1 MKRLVEDFDDMM
13 NIEDE
18 VSVEDTKSPLEKELI
33 RVYEYLKDKGETD
46 IKAYEVAYQEAIEK
60 IYPENSWW
68 EVIDLNIFW
77 DLFENQNPRTTIDN
91 IISSIKPEFKK
102 EVIDTVVTEDIEEE
116 NPLKDIRSN
125 IMEFPNGE
133 YVYVEYA
140 DGKLYAGS
148 ATNRGIIHEYEM
160 DYDKDFDVDRNLQ
173 DFFDKIIEE
182 NPELGEPLDESKKVC
197 EDTVKQGNKWVNKG
211 KDGTHGT
218 FKTKKA
224 ADAQR
229 RAMFANKGKKS
240 TFGESFKVGDTFT
253 NAGEEWEIL
262 RSEGDY
268 SLVYA
273 KDRKFYP
280 YVVAYRLADD
290 GTWAQGHYFSNKD
303 SAEKF
308 LMNET
313 GSVNE
318 SVRRKKRA
326 IKESDDDFVIF
337 EQEPDDFIDVEWFF
351 DDDSIEYYIDGGRDF
366 GDVNKDFLNEYVD
379 NEAIHKAF
387 DDIDDDDEFYTVKDI
402 FDYFDGDDITS
413 ALSAGLGE
421 EYGSAVLRGY
431 SQGDWVTIYY
441 PKREYSRKDIR
452 IIEDYYFGNVTGWY
466 NDDYGEVI
474 LTETELESYY
484 GDPTKIIKKLISDA
498 TGAPVDKIKL
508 RRFKGYHQVADYIDE
523 SKQRRR
529 SNRCVTEAK
538 KEKLSKKTKAKR
550 IYESMKKKRDR
561 LKESRLSDD
570 SSTNIKDSPSEGY
583 IYTYCDECGK
593 KNRVKVTFN
602 SFKEPF
608 NDTEYTCKYCG
619 THNML
624 TDPHSYDEDGRVI
637 ESSQS
642 YLDRIEELMN
652 QGLDEETASREAY
665 AEFHPDEY
673 DADDYDEGYE
683 SIKRKP
689 KKNLKEA
696 ADDEIKLFMNT
707 WANYNENGAD
717 DGITPTGWMSLDEA
731 EEYAE
736 KYAEYEPFINDT
748 DNVPKEL
755 GVDEYSNIPET
766 VDMLRKYEDFDDTQ
780 REVFAA
786 FIDDGYE
793 VDEAFDIVDD
803 DDYFYIEGDSDTDLA
818 YNYIDEIGGI
828 ENLDRDTLE
837 RYFDYDGF
845 GRDLAFDFIET
856 ENGYVSH

>member
-46 IKAYEVAYQEAIEK
+46 IKAYEVAYQEAIEN

-91 IISSIKPEFKK
+91 IISSVKPEFKK
-102 EVIDTVVTEDIEEE
+102 EVIDTVVTEDVEEE

-125 IMEFPNGE
+125 IIEFPNGE
-133 YVYVEYA
+133 YAYVEYA

-173 DFFDKIIEE
+173 NFFDKIIEE

-218 FKTKKA
+218 FRTKKA

-229 RAMFANKGKKS
+229 KAMFANKGKKSTFGEGLRKDISLFEPQHSVSFEQIEPYTDFDEIISLMDNVYIDGGKRFDSKNTDFLDKKVDNEAIHRAFGEMSAGLSDEDRYQFIDVGDIFAFFDKDSDIVKALSAGLGENYVAGILRGRSASDVAYIYYSKDQYPRLNIENLGDRYFGKVSAWYNPRYGRFTYTDSKTENGDLRKIAQLISHDAGIPVDKIELYPTDEHRQSKSVGVVDERLSRSS

-262 RSEGDY
+262 RSKGDY

-280 YVVAYRLADD
+280 YVVAYRLDDD

-308 LMNET
+308 LTNET
-313 GSVNE
+313 GSVN
-318 SVRRKKRA
+318 
-326 IKESDDDFVIF
+326 
-337 EQEPDDFIDVEWFF
+337 
-351 DDDSIEYYIDGGRDF
+351 
-366 GDVNKDFLNEYVD
+366 
-379 NEAIHKAF
+379 
-387 DDIDDDDEFYTVKDI
+387 
-402 FDYFDGDDITS
+402 
-413 ALSAGLGE
+413 
-421 EYGSAVLRGY
+421 
-431 SQGDWVTIYY
+431 
-441 PKREYSRKDIR
+441 
-452 IIEDYYFGNVTGWY
+452 
-466 NDDYGEVI
+466 
-474 LTETELESYY
+474 
-484 GDPTKIIKKLISDA
+484 
-498 TGAPVDKIKL
+498 
-508 RRFKGYHQVADYIDE
+508 E

-529 SNRCVTEAK
+529 SNRCVMEAK
-538 KEKLSKKTKAKR
+538 QEKLSKKTKAKG
-550 IYESMKKKRDR
+550 IYESM
-561 LKESRLSDD
+561 
-570 SSTNIKDSPSEGY
+570 
-583 IYTYCDECGK
+583 
-593 KNRVKVTFN
+593 
-602 SFKEPF
+602 
-608 NDTEYTCKYCG
+608 
-619 THNML
+619 
-624 TDPHSYDEDGRVI
+624 
-637 ESSQS
+637 
-642 YLDRIEELMN
+642 
-652 QGLDEETASREAY
+652 
-665 AEFHPDEY
+665 
-673 DADDYDEGYE
+673 
-683 SIKRKP
+683 KRKP

-748 DNVPKEL
+748 ENVPKEL
-755 GVDEYSNIPET
+755 GVGEYSNIPET

-803 DDYFYIEGDSDTDLA
+803 GDYFYIEGDGDTDLA
-818 YNYIDEIGGI
+818 YNYIDETGGI
-828 ENLDRDTLE
+828 EELGRDTLE
-837 RYFDYDGF
+837 QYFDYDAF
-845 GRDLAFDFIET
+845 GRDLAFDFIKT
-856 ENGYVSH
+856 KNGYVSR

>member
-102 EVIDTVVTEDIEEE
+102 EVIDTVVTEDIDEE

-148 ATNRGIIHEYEM
+148 ATNRGIVHEYEM

-218 FKTKKA
+218 FRTKKA

-229 RAMFANKGKKS
+229 KAMFANKGKKS

-253 NAGEEWEIL
+253 NAGEDWEIL

-290 GTWAQGHYFSNKD
+290 GTWAQGHYFSNKE

-318 SVRRKKRA
+318 SMRRNKRA

-337 EQEPDDFIDVEWFF
+337 EQEPDDSIDIERFF
-351 DDDSIEYYIDGGRDF
+351 DDDGIEYYIDGGRDF
-366 GDVNKDFLNEYVD
+366 ADINKDFLNEGVD

-387 DDIDDDDEFYTVKDI
+387 DDIDEDDEFYTVKDI

-413 ALSAGLGE
+413 ALSAGLGK

-466 NDDYGEVI
+466 NEDYGEVI

-484 GDPTKIIKKLISDA
+484 GDPAKIIKKLISDV

-508 RRFKGYHQVADYIDE
+508 RRFNGYRKVADYIDE

-550 IYESMKKKRDR
+550 IYESMKRKRDR
-561 LKESRLSDD
+561 LKESRLSDYWETD
-570 SSTNIKDSPSEGY
+570 EYKAAYDTVWHSKPSERVGY
-583 IYTYCDECGK
+583 
-593 KNRVKVTFN
+593 
-602 SFKEPF
+602 
-608 NDTEYTCKYCG
+608 KY
-619 THNML
+619 
-624 TDPHSYDEDGRVI
+624 D
-637 ESSQS
+637 
-642 YLDRIEELMN
+642 IEEVFEFLKTLKVSDPDSI
-652 QGLDEETASREAY
+652 LDALRNTGENITDISEI
-665 AEFHPDEY
+665 D
-673 DADDYDEGYE
+673 DDYDLYDLAKLLRDDELDALGFTKW
-683 SIKRKP
+683 KRKP

-736 KYAEYEPFINDT
+736 KYEEYEPFINDT
-748 DNVPKEL
+748 DNVPREF
-755 GVDEYSNIPET
+755 DINEYSNIPET
-766 VDMLRKYEDFDDTQ
+766 IDMLRKYEDFDDTQ

-793 VDEAFDIVDD
+793 VDEAFDIVDNR
-803 DDYFYIEGDSDTDLA
+803 DYIYYEADSDADLA
-818 YNYIDEIGGI
+818 YNYIDEIGGV
-828 ENLDRDTLE
+828 ENLDRDTIE
-837 RYFDYDGF
+837 RYFDYDAY
-845 GRDLAFDFIET
+845 GRDLAYDFIKT
-856 ENGYVSH
+856 EYGYVSR